1 MKKFNSLKFWSTV
14 PLYVFLIVLVFI
26 PAVFIIIVSFSKG
39 DALGNVTFSFT
50 LENFQKLANP
60 LYGKVIL
67 DSLLLAAGTTIT
79 TFLIS
84 YPLAYFVS
92 KVPKKAQL
100 VLILLIM
107 LPYWTNS
114 LVRTYSFV
122 ILLRT
127 EGFINHI
134 LMALHLIDQPLK
146 MLYTQG
152 AVVAGMVYILLPV
165 MFLPIFSSIEKLDQS
180 YVEAS
185 RDLGAGQVRTFFHV
199 VLPLTVPGIVAGA
212 ILVFTPTLGY
222 FFISDLLG
230 GGKVVLLGNL
240 IRDQFTV
247 TRNLP
252 LGSALS
258 VVMMVISFVFIA
270 VYLRIMK
277 KQSQG
282 GRA

>member
-92 KVPKKAQL
+92 KVPKKVQL

-282 GRA
+282 GRV

>member
-282 GRA
+282 GRV

>member
-1 MKKFNSLKFWSTV
+1 MKKFNSFKFWSTV

-92 KVPKKAQL
+92 KVPKKVQL

>member
-26 PAVFIIIVSFSKG
+26 PAAFIIIVSFSKG

-282 GRA
+282 GRV